1 MEGLMNTRPYRLIRE
16 RDLPAYA
23 GLKRTQISELIKRG
37 EFPRPIKLSDGGRA
51 KAWLEEELLLW
62 QRRRLASRDAAW
74 KAPNR
79 E

>member
-1 MEGLMNTRPYRLIRE
+1 MEGLMSGSRPYRLVRE
-16 RDLPAYA
+16 RDLPAA

-51 KAWLEEELLLW
+51 KAWLEDELLLW
-62 QRRRLASRDAAW
+62 QRQRLASRDTAW
-74 KAPNR
+74 KDANR